1 MTCRQAEPLL
11 ARAADGTLDAERGA
25 ALAPHLDACAD
36 CRDALAAQRA
46 TRALLAARPPAPAPF
61 GFAARVMA
69 NLPERETAP
78 AAGWLAALRW
88 RTWTLRLAPVAGAL
102 FVGAALG
109 PGPTAE
115 AAAAGAPEYSD
126 VVTAWMAEETADG
139 AVRDPAA
146 AETVSRLWQDAGETT
161 DDLFLDV
168 LLADPRV
175 SLPGAD
181 EAGR

>member
-1 MTCRQAEPLL
+1 M
-11 ARAADGTLDAERGA
+11 
-25 ALAPHLDACAD
+25 
-36 CRDALAAQRA
+36 
-46 TRALLAARPPAPAPF
+46 
-61 GFAARVMA
+61 
-69 NLPERETAP
+69 
-78 AAGWLAALRW
+78 
-88 RTWTLRLAPVAGAL
+88 TLRLAPVAGAL

-109 PGPTAE
+109 PGPAAE

-146 AETVSRLWQDAGETT
+146 AETVSRLWQDAGETA

-168 LLADPRV
+168 LLADPRG